1 MNRKTKE
8 AEGQDEA
15 DMMPEE
21 EDDEDSELKDIV
33 TAHFI
38 DAGMFET
45 RCTSTD
51 FVVYLSHVSSTKIR
65 VLSVKPDGIVVE
77 WVSNGIPEEAL
88 QSFQEVTGLLP
99 SEYGAIRR
107 KQDILVPSP
116 HTLKVDKSLVRV
128 KGYPSVNPQHMVV
141 IVPFVLDTDN
151 DILAEF

>member
-1 MNRKTKE
+1 MIGRKAAAIVNRKTKE

-51 FVVYLSHVSSTKIR
+51 FVVYLSNPETRKMAAFACKTSG
-65 VLSVKPDGIVVE
+65 P
-77 WVSNGIPEEAL
+77 NG
-88 QSFQEVTGLLP
+88 LP
-99 SEYGAIRR
+99 GT
-107 KQDILVPSP
+107 VPLRFAGHQNMSQ
-116 HTLKVDKSLVRV
+116 L
-128 KGYPSVNPQHMVV
+128 
-141 IVPFVLDTDN
+141 
-151 DILAEF
+151 